1 MRLIDA
7 DALEQLID
15 VKGANLG
22 ITNANRCNFKDMLKM
37 TPTVD
42 AEPVRHGHWV
52 DGALITEAGKY
63 NAVGCSICRQV
74 FNYPNAKDFI
84 YCPACGAKM
93 DEEVTDD

>member
-42 AEPVRHGHWV
+42 AIEVVRCKECKNHADEEPGMV
-52 DGALITEAGKY
+52 
-63 NAVGCSICRQV
+63 
-74 FNYPNAKDFI
+74 
-84 YCPACGAKM
+84 YCPHVIGGWVNEMGFCADGERKEN
-93 DEEVTDD
+93 D

>member
-7 DALEQLID
+7 DALKELID

-42 AEPVRHGHWV
+42 AVEVVRCGECRYYRDSLGGYTCENEFW
-52 DGALITEAGKY
+52 
-63 NAVGCSICRQV
+63 NAEYLVPTKPDDFCSYGER
-74 FNYPNAKDFI
+74 KESD
-84 YCPACGAKM
+84 
-93 DEEVTDD
+93 